1 MSSRGWTYS
10 TAGVDSDRGTQF
22 LDGLLTWVKRTSDFR
37 PGIGRPLL
45 DVGYFAT
52 VLDIGR
58 GVGLALTT
66 DGVGTKILVAEQAG
80 KFDTIGI
87 DCVAMNVND
96 LICVGAEPIA
106 MLDYLAIEDADP
118 AVGEQIGKGLHDGA
132 KMAEITIPGGE
143 LAQLREI
150 VKGVKP
156 GSGLDL
162 AGAAFGLVETGRVNV
177 GRDVRPGDV
186 MIGLQSTGLHSNGY
200 TLARRVLLE
209 EEGLSLDTV
218 LESTRR
224 PLVDDLLAPT
234 HIYVPEWRA
243 LDRAHVSLHAILNIT
258 GDGLFNIVRVDA
270 PVGFV
275 IDHLPIPQPI
285 FTEIATRGGIP
296 PEEMYKTFNMGI
308 GFCFVVPEDE
318 VSDAM
323 RVLRSFPRPAFV
335 MGRVVD
341 DPEKKITIPGLG
353 LVGKDDHF
361 HQV

>member
-1 MSSRGWTYS
+1 
-10 TAGVDSDRGTQF
+10 
-22 LDGLLTWVKRTSDFR
+22 
-37 PGIGRPLL
+37 
-45 DVGYFAT
+45 
-52 VLDIGR
+52 
-58 GVGLALTT
+58 
-66 DGVGTKILVAEQAG
+66 
-80 KFDTIGI
+80 
-87 DCVAMNVND
+87 
-96 LICVGAEPIA
+96 
-106 MLDYLAIEDADP
+106 
-118 AVGEQIGKGLHDGA
+118 
-132 KMAEITIPGGE
+132 
-143 LAQLREI
+143 
-150 VKGVKP
+150 
-156 GSGLDL
+156 
-162 AGAAFGLVETGRVNV
+162 
-177 GRDVRPGDV
+177 

-209 EEGLSLDTV
+209 EEGLALDAV

-243 LDRAHVSLHAILNIT
+243 LDRAHVSMHAILNIT

-285 FTEIATRGGIP
+285 FTEIATRGQIP

-341 DPEKKITIPGLG
+341 DPEKKITIPGLD
-353 LVGKDDHF
+353 LVGKDDQF
-361 HQV
+361 HRV